1 MSNKLIKEY
10 ISLLLE
16 EKTFGIKRIQEIIR
30 QLVYRKREKGV
41 VCKVRIKKQGEF
53 TYVTYEDP
61 DRSLKGSVCIAKV
74 PKRNGKDRKAGDR
87 DVYEVID
94 AYSVSSWGPLLYEV
108 ALEYISVE
116 KGGALMSD
124 RSTVLDPAVKVWSIY
139 NQRCLSNEPNLGCIQ
154 MDFDN
159 SVYNVEI
166 KKHTPDYELD
176 DVSQDS
182 TFAALLRSGTNIED
196 LDKEWK
202 NSPLSKA
209 YYKKSYDVKNALER
223 LDLLIIDED
232 LK

>member
-1 MSNKLIKEY
+1 MSSNLIKEY
-10 ISLLLE
+10 VSLLLE
-16 EKTFGIKRIQEIIR
+16 EKVFGIKRIREIIR

-41 VCKVRIKKQGEF
+41 ACKVRIKKQGEF
-53 TYVTYEDP
+53 IYVIYEDP

-74 PKRNGKDRKAGDR
+74 PKRNGEDRKAGNR

-94 AYSVSSWGPLLYEV
+94 AYSDSPWGPLLYEV

-116 KGGALMSD
+116 KEGALMSD

-159 SVYNVEI
+159 SVYKADI
-166 KKHTPDYELD
+166 KKYTPDYELD

-182 TFAALLRSGTNIED
+182 TFAALLRKGVDVKD

-209 YYKKSYDVKNALER
+209 YYKKSYDAKNALER
-223 LDLLIIDED
+223 LDLLVIDEG
-232 LK
+232 L